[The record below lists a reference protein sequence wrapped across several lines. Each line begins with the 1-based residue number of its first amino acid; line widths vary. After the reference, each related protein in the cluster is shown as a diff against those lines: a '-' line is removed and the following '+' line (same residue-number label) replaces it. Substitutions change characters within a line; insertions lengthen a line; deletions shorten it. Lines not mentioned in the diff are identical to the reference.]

1 MYLIYDFF
9 HTDPGMAMDME
20 ISITGAEPGKVI
32 DNLYCYVMNMD
43 EPLHLHVEADFK
55 VVMIWSNK

>member
-1 MYLIYDFF
+1 MIP
-9 HTDPGMAMDME
+9 TDPGMAMDME